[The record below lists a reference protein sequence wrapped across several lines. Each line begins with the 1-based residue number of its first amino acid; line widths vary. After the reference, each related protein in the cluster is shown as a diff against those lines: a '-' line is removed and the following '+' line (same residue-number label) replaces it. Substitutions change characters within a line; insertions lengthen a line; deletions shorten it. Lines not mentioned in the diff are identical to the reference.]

1 MSSNALTTCSGN
13 FPALTYLYVLFDVL
27 EERTILT
34 VVYACGRDASANNLT
49 DFSGDFP
56 VLDTLYV
63 AFATWALGC
72 VQEEAHLAVVVM
84 RVY

>member
-1 MSSNALTTCSGN
+1 MQRQLSRAHVPVRTLRRAGGANYPNCRLCVWKGREREQ
-13 FPALTYLYVLFDVL
+13 LDV
-27 EERTILT
+27 
-34 VVYACGRDASANNLT
+34 
-49 DFSGDFP
+49 SGDFP